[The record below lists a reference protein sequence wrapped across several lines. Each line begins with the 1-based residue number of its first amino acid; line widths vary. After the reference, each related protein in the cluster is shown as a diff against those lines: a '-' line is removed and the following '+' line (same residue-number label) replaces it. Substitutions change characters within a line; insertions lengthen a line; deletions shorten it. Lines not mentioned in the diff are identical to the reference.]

1 MLASH
6 YYEGLVEAGCD
17 EAGRGCLAGSVYAA
31 AVILPPD
38 YQNELL
44 NDSKQLTEHRRYQLR
59 DVIQHDAVAWAVG
72 IVTPEEID
80 HINILNASI
89 LAMHRA
95 LDQLTVRPEAI
106 IVDGNRFKP
115 YYEPSTL
122 HAQPSTLNAQPS
134 TLNAQPSTP
143 HACIVKGDAKFLSIA
158 AASVLAKT
166 YRDDY
171 MNHLAEEYPQ
181 YDWQSNKGYPTKK
194 HRDAIRQY
202 GITPYHRRSYNLL
215 GDGQLSFDF

>member
-1 MLASH
+1 MLKSH
-6 YYEGLVEAGCD
+6 YYESLIEAGCD

-44 NDSKQLTEHRRYQLR
+44 NDSKKLTAKKRYALR
-59 DVIQHDAVAWAVG
+59 EEIERDAIAWAVG

-80 HINILNASI
+80 KINILNASF

-95 LDQLTVRPEAI
+95 LDQLKVRPEAV

-115 YYEPSTL
+115 YQDLPST
-122 HAQPSTLNAQPS
+122 T
-134 TLNAQPSTP
+134 
-143 HACIVKGDAKFLSIA
+143 IVKGDGKYLSIA
-158 AASVLAKT
+158 AASILAKT

-171 MNHLAEEYPQ
+171 MLSLSEEYPQ
-181 YDWQSNKGYPTKK
+181 YDWQSNMGYPTKK
-194 HRDAIRQY
+194 HRQAIREH
-202 GITPYHRRSYNLL
+202 GITPYHRKSYNLL

>member
-1 MLASH
+1 MLKSH
-6 YYEGLVEAGCD
+6 YYESLIEAGCD

-44 NDSKQLTEHRRYQLR
+44 NDSKKLTAKKRYALR
-59 DVIQHDAVAWAVG
+59 EEIERDAIAWAVG

-80 HINILNASI
+80 KINILNASF

-95 LDQLTVRPEAI
+95 LDQLQVRPEAV

-115 YYEPSTL
+115 YQDLPYT
-122 HAQPSTLNAQPS
+122 T
-134 TLNAQPSTP
+134 
-143 HACIVKGDAKFLSIA
+143 IVKGDGKYLSIA
-158 AASVLAKT
+158 AASILAKT

-171 MNHLAEEYPQ
+171 MLSLAEEYPQ
-181 YDWQSNKGYPTKK
+181 YDWQSNMGYPTKK
-194 HRDAIRQY
+194 HRQAILEH
-202 GITPYHRRSYNLL
+202 GITPYHRKSYNLL

>member
-1 MLASH
+1 MLKSH
-6 YYEGLVEAGCD
+6 YYEGLIEAGCD

-31 AVILPPD
+31 AVILPFD

-44 NDSKQLTEHRRYQLR
+44 NDSKKLTAKKRYALR
-59 DVIQHDAVAWAVG
+59 ETIERDAVAWAVG

-80 HINILNASI
+80 KINILNASF

-95 LDQLTVRPEAI
+95 LDQLKVRPQAV

-115 YYEPSTL
+115 YQNLPLT
-122 HAQPSTLNAQPS
+122 T
-134 TLNAQPSTP
+134 
-143 HACIVKGDAKFLSIA
+143 IVKGDGKYLSIA
-158 AASVLAKT
+158 AASILAKT

-171 MNHLAEEYPQ
+171 MLSLAEEYPL
-181 YDWQSNKGYPTKK
+181 YDWQSNMGYPTKK
-194 HRDAIRQY
+194 HRQAILEH
-202 GITPYHRRSYNLL
+202 GITPYHRKSYNLL